1 MKTLMDSTLLHRR
14 APGSRTGLAAPI
26 LIMALVMGCMSIAH
40 GSIVYDG
47 LEAYA
52 PGALNGQGAAGDG
65 WTAGWTQTFGDNS
78 AFSVVAG
85 GLNYNNGDISINGG
99 NRALQVGTSF
109 NSTINRPFTS
119 NSSDPLYFSFLF
131 RNTAG
136 LNSSLLL
143 GGHLSNNQ
151 TPTTN
156 YGAIGKLATPEF
168 SARLNEGGFDT
179 TSSSTTIAANTT
191 YFLVGRLS
199 KDGTSGDADGFYD
212 QLEMWIN
219 PNSANLGTPDV
230 IIDNSM
236 GISGGLTHFMLRYNN
251 ASASA
256 EYLLDEFRITENLHQ
271 ALGIIPEPTTAL
283 LLMMGAGLFLW
294 RRRGVSAPHLNGNG
308 TPS

>member
-1 MKTLMDSTLLHRR
+1 MFFSHIRRKGRATGMHIVILSMVSLTAWDSQ
-14 APGSRTGLAAPI
+14 AA
-26 LIMALVMGCMSIAH
+26 VM
-40 GSIVYDG
+40 YDG
-47 LEAYA
+47 METHAL
-52 PGALNGQGAAGDG
+52 GALNGQGAAGGG
-65 WTAGWTQTFGDNS
+65 WTGGWNQTFGEDA
-78 AFSVVAG
+78 AFTVVTG
-85 GLNYNNGDISINGG
+85 GLNYNNGAINLDGG